1 MRCRAYG
8 GGGMSDVTDLNL
20 YEIAYVCGG
29 LERVATL
36 ALIVLLQDGQIKI
49 SPNMHRVI
57 VIRRA
62 PRDSVESAV
71 LDAVPE
77 AGRFLHHTTKAVVSS
92 PAFQDLRRS
101 LCAARRLPR
110 SRGSA
115 LWQWGPVLKRRKL
128 RHRLRRREDLQ
139 HSEAGRISIKGTPG
153 ISDARIRRIFDKP
166 KPPAPITMP
175 RPQRSKLNNPY
186 SNDFHDYGGG
196 SGGDGGW

>member
-1 MRCRAYG
+1 MP
-8 GGGMSDVTDLNL
+8 DVTDLSL

-49 SPNMHRVI
+49 SPNLHRVN
-57 VIRRA
+57 VVRRE

-77 AGRFLHHTTKAVVSS
+77 TGRLLHRTTEAVVSS

-101 LCAARRLPR
+101 VCAAHHLPR

-128 RHRLRRREDLQ
+128 RHRLRRREDLRN
-139 HSEAGRISIKGTPG
+139 SEVGRISISGKPG

-166 KPPAPITMP
+166 KPPAPVTMP

-186 SNDFHDYGGG
+186 SDHVNYHNYYDGD
-196 SGGDGGW
+196 SGGHGGW